1 VSNFPL
7 DFSYDPSYVPTE
19 DDIQTYKEDQAKRGL
34 ENEPCQHTWTED
46 GATFTVID
54 NPHTPRPPHL
64 VGWRFTGGIV
74 SSNEAVLAREILY
87 LSKCNK
93 RMRER
98 VEKVIDILLHE
109 TGSSQ
114 RVEQAYRMLER
125 MMTDNVTK
133 NNTMKGEVK

>member
-1 VSNFPL
+1 MSNSPDSPDQTRGVSR
-7 DFSYDPSYVPTE
+7 
-19 DDIQTYKEDQAKRGL
+19 K
-34 ENEPCQHTWTED
+34 HTWTED

-54 NPHTPRPPHL
+54 NPHTPHL
-64 VGWRFTGGIV
+64 IGEQFTGGVV
-74 SSNEAVLAREILY
+74 SSNEAVLAREILH

-125 MMTDNVTK
+125 MMMDNMKVT
-133 NNTMKGEVK
+133 TYE